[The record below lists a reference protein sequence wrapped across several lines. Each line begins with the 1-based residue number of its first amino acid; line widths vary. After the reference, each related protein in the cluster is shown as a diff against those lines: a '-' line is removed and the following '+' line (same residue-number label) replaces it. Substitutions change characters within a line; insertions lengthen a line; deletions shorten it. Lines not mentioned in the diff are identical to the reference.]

1 MKSMRLMVLGLPL
14 ILAGCSTMSSIQWSS
29 ALPWNWF
36 GSSTTVGEQG
46 VAGLNAMTPMNEA
59 AIRAGLNDKYDLRSG
74 MKTAHGDIV
83 PYYEAVK
90 DKQVMLVVNGN
101 RGTVN
106 RIDVLDSNIESEK
119 GVKIGTPFGDL
130 YDKAFGV
137 CEPGTGDDT
146 DLVVCKA
153 PGSSHI
159 RYAFKGEWGGPES
172 LIPSDDQLKKWTLSK
187 IIWQQ

>member
-1 MKSMRLMVLGLPL
+1 MKSLRLMILGLPL

-36 GSSTTVGEQG
+36 GSATAVSEQG
-46 VAGLNAMTPMNEA
+46 VAGLNATTPMDEA
-59 AIRAGLNDKYDLRSG
+59 AIRNGLNDDYHLRNG
-74 MKTAHGDIV
+74 MKTANGDIV

-90 DKQVMLVVNGN
+90 DNQVMLVINGN
-101 RGTVN
+101 RGMVN
-106 RIDVLDSNIESEK
+106 RIDVMDKNIESEN

-130 YDKAFGV
+130 YDKAFGA
-137 CEPGTGDDT
+137 CEQGRGDDA

-153 PGSSHI
+153 PNSSHI
-159 RYAFKGEWGGPES
+159 SYAFKGEWSGPEN
-172 LIPSDDQLKKWTLSK
+172 LLPSDDTLKKWTLNK